1 MEPDSQSKDG
11 DSKTYKRIFSDN
23 SLSGKLQKRLA
34 SGQRNYSCPPF
45 SNMISLYRK
54 CFFEIGSDPAL
65 KERIGIVIE
74 LKYAADSNLEAAC
87 REALN
92 QIEEKKICRRTKA
105 PKYEK
110 DYEIWDCLLQERMQ
124 SRACIKRRLFF
135 SFIFSHSVVI

>member
-92 QIEEKKICRRTKA
+92 QIEEKKYAEELRRRNMKKIMKYGIAFCRKECKVVLA
-105 PKYEK
+105 FFPAEGSFS
-110 DYEIWDCLLQERMQ
+110 L
-124 SRACIKRRLFF
+124 LFF
-135 SFIFSHSVVI
+135 SIL